1 MFELFRAGGP
11 LMWVILLCSLVA
23 LTIILERM
31 LKLRK
36 SQVAPANLKDQI
48 VELIR
53 SGKVSNDKIELVRD
67 HSPLGYVF
75 AAGLSNLSRGKEE
88 MKEALEEA
96 GKHVVHRLGRYLNTL
111 GTIASITPLI
121 GLLGTVIGMIKVFTA
136 ITAVGVGDPTVLSGG
151 ISEAL
156 ITTAAGLSV
165 GIPCLMFYRFFRSRI
180 SELTVTLEENALIL
194 VDLAKTEAPAPAAPP
209 AAKPKPSTTRSTATR
224 RRTRTATKT
233 KQVT

>member
-11 LMWVILLCSLVA
+11 LMWIILLCSLLA
-23 LTIILERM
+23 LTIIFER
-31 LKLRK
+31 LLTLRR
-36 SQVAPANLKDQI
+36 STVIPENLSDQVFDLVRTGTVTRDK
-48 VELIR
+48 VEVI
-53 SGKVSNDKIELVRD
+53 RD
-67 HSPLGYVF
+67 HSPLGRVY
-75 AAGLSNLSRGKEE
+75 AAGLTNLAHGTDA

-96 GKHVVHRLGRYLNTL
+96 GKQVVHRMSRYLNTL

-165 GIPCLMFYRFFRSRI
+165 GIPCLMFYRYFRSRI
-180 SELTVTLEENALIL
+180 QELTVILEEHALDL
-194 VDLAKTEAPAPAAPP
+194 VELTKSMKMAA
-209 AAKPKPSTTRSTATR
+209 TRKKKTATR
-224 RRTRTATKT
+224 TAASASE
-233 KQVT
+233 